1 MPENKKAYLAAILYA
16 IIIGFSFFF
25 TKISLM
31 EASPIDTLAHR
42 FTMAFLIAII
52 IKLLRRTSVKMSTKD
67 SVKILPLVFL
77 YPILSFTFQ
86 VFGLI
91 YTSSSEAGIIQ
102 ATIPIFTLLS
112 ASLFL
117 KEYAGRAQKFFL
129 YLSVTGVIFI
139 FVINDLQHAAY
150 SWKGTILI
158 LSSSIAAALYNV
170 IARKVTKQY
179 SLFALTYVMT
189 FFGFVTFNSM
199 AVINHIIN
207 HSISSFLLPFT
218 SSAFLISIVY
228 LGVLSSL
235 LTAFLSNY
243 SLSILPASKMS
254 VFSNLATLITIMA
267 GVIFLHESIHY
278 YHVIGAMI
286 ILAGVIGTNYFG
298 GIQSKHNRKTFA
310 DPLPKREVK

>member
-1 MPENKKAYLAAILYA
+1 MSAK
-16 IIIGFSFFF
+16 
-25 TKISLM
+25 
-31 EASPIDTLAHR
+31 DTL
-42 FTMAFLIAII
+42 
-52 IKLLRRTSVKMSTKD
+52 
-67 SVKILPLVFL
+67 KILPLVFL
-77 YPILSFTFQ
+77 YPILFFTFQ

-117 KEYAGRAQKFFL
+117 KEYAGKGQKFFL
-129 YLSVTGVIFI
+129 YFSVMGVIFI
-139 FVINDLQHAAY
+139 FVMNDLQLAAH
-150 SWKGTILI
+150 SLKGTILI
-158 LSSSIAAALYNV
+158 LLSSIAAALYNV
-170 IARKVTKQY
+170 VARKVTKQY
-179 SLFALTYVMT
+179 SLFTLTYVMT

-207 HSISSFLLPFT
+207 QSISSFLLPFT

-243 SLSILPASKMS
+243 ALSILPASKMS
-254 VFSNLATLITIMA
+254 VFSNLATLITIIA

-298 GIQSKHNRKTFA
+298 GIQSKHNSKTFA
-310 DPLPKREVK
+310 DPLLKREVK

>member
-1 MPENKKAYLAAILYA
+1 MTENKKAYFAAILYA

-31 EASPIDTLAHR
+31 EASPLDTLAHR
-42 FTMAFLIAII
+42 FTMALLIALI
-52 IKLLRRTSVKMSTKD
+52 IKLLRRTSVKMSAKD

-77 YPILSFTFQ
+77 YPISFFTFQ

-112 ASLFL
+112 AALFL
-117 KEYAGRAQKFFL
+117 KEYAGRGQKFFL
-129 YLSVTGVIFI
+129 CLSVLGVIFI
-139 FVINDLQHAAY
+139 FVMNDLQHAAH
-150 SWKGTILI
+150 SLKGTILI
-158 LSSSIAAALYNV
+158 LLSSIAAALYNV
-170 IARKVTKQY
+170 VARKVTKQY
-179 SLFALTYVMT
+179 SLFTLTYVMT

-207 HSISSFLLPFT
+207 QSISSFLLPFT

-254 VFSNLATLITIMA
+254 VFSNLATLITIIA

-298 GIQSKHNRKTFA
+298 IQSKHNSKTFA
-310 DPLPKREVK
+310 DPLLKREVK

>member
-1 MPENKKAYLAAILYA
+1 MPENKKAYFAAILYA
-16 IIIGFSFFF
+16 FIIGFSFIF

-31 EASPIDTLAHR
+31 EASPLDTLAHR

-52 IKLLRRTSVKMSTKD
+52 FKLYRGTSVTISVKD
-67 SVKILPLVFL
+67 TLKILPLVFL
-77 YPILSFTFQ
+77 YPIFFFIFQ
-86 VFGLI
+86 VFGLV

-117 KEYAGRAQKFFL
+117 KEYAGRGQKFFL
-129 YLSVTGVIFI
+129 YLSVMGVIFI
-139 FVINDLQHAAY
+139 FVMNDLQLAAH
-150 SWKGTILI
+150 SLKGTILI
-158 LSSSIAAALYNV
+158 LLSSIAAALYNV
-170 IARKVTKQY
+170 VARKVTKQY
-179 SLFALTYVMT
+179 SLFTLTYVMT

-207 HSISSFLLPFT
+207 QSISSFLLPFT

-243 SLSILPASKMS
+243 ALSILPASKMS
-254 VFSNLATLITIMA
+254 VFSNLATLITVMA
-267 GVIFLHESIHY
+267 GVIFLHESIYY

-286 ILAGVIGTNYFG
+286 ILVGVIGTNYFG
-298 GIQSKHNRKTFA
+298 GNRSKHNTKTFA
-310 DPLPKREVK
+310 DPLLKREVK